1 MYNCGTL
8 EIYNVLY
15 LIGVLLS
22 IFCLK
27 LEFKCKDL
35 FQITIKLTYR
45 AGIGFSLYLIL
56 SHS

>member
-1 MYNCGTL
+1 MAFYKKNLTFMYNCGTL

-35 FQITIKLTYR
+35 FQITI
-45 AGIGFSLYLIL
+45 
-56 SHS
+56 